1 MWIHLPVW
9 GFRCGC
15 TLRCLIC
22 LCCVWFLRAQR
33 WWNFSIRTVNRDFIS
48 ELLGSRFHLEF
59 STSPGLFGG
68 ISLFYCSGETSGKK
82 RLWQTYI
89 MAVCLLLI
97 LGRYKMSTEFR
108 LLKLHH
114 IHPSRRVNKF
124 IKGNQNPRWCHRTG
138 IILRML
144 LECLIPALS
153 RSDESPW
160 STARLPLP
168 EPATSD

>member
-1 MWIHLPVW
+1 MWLHIEVSHLFV
-9 GFRCGC
+9 
-15 TLRCLIC
+15 LCLISQSTKMMK
-22 LCCVWFLRAQR
+22 LLNQGSQQGFYLWAPWEQISPGVFHLSRTVWRYFLILLF
-33 WWNFSIRTVNRDFIS
+33 WWNLR
-48 ELLGSRFHLEF
+48 EKE
-59 STSPGLFGG
+59 
-68 ISLFYCSGETSGKK
+68 
-82 RLWQTYI
+82 I
-89 MAVCLLLI
+89 MANLHYGCLLLI

-124 IKGNQNPRWCHRTG
+124 IKGNQNPKWCHRTG

-144 LECLIPALS
+144 LECLIPAES